1 MVTLNIRSIDGI
13 PAKVEDPA
21 TAGAGD
27 QQGGSNGE
35 NMAEKTDEEVTEV
48 TVWLTKAKLVKML
61 EGVPDDAIC
70 VVENGTLICKPVRT
84 AEAFRGKPVEHK
96 GGNGY
101 RLGAGGDARLIVLTV
116 S

>member
-1 MVTLNIRSIDGI
+1 MIIKSIDGI
-13 PAKVEDPA
+13 PERAEDPA
-21 TAGAGD
+21 TAGAGVPK
-27 QQGGSNGE
+27 GGSNGE
-35 NMAEKTDEEVTEV
+35 KMADKEAVTESP
-48 TVWLTKAKLVKML
+48 WLTKAKLVKAL